1 MSYEP
6 IPITPEIITWSR
18 VRAGISLH
26 EAQKTF
32 RNIEEW
38 ENGDSYPSYPQLEKL
53 SDKLK
58 VPIAVFFFPEPPET
72 PEINESFRTLPDSE
86 IEILPTK
93 IRFLLR
99 KAKAFQIGLSELTND
114 KNPSQFQIVKDYQ
127 LKKNTS
133 ISKFVEKI
141 RGALGFTF
149 DEQISWKN
157 DDIALKTFRESLS
170 TAGVFIFKD
179 AFQNDDYCG
188 FCLYDAEF
196 PLIYIN
202 NSKPKTRQIFTLF
215 HELAHL
221 LFSTSG
227 IDFLSDEFIDR
238 IPNDERKIEIICN
251 KFAGEFLVPDK
262 EFNKYVRGV
271 SANESAAAEL
281 ASIFNVSREVVYRKF
296 LDREFISINEYQS
309 KAKKWRSQARSSSSE
324 SSSGNYYN
332 TFFAYVDKPYLELA
346 FSSYFQNK
354 IDSRQLADYLN
365 VSQKSLSK
373 IEEKYLGGA

>member
-1 MSYEP
+1 MSYEQ

-26 EAQKTF
+26 DAKQSF

-53 SDKLK
+53 SDKFK

-86 IEILPTK
+86 IDILPTK

-99 KAKAFQIGLSELTND
+99 KAKAFQVGLSELTNGR
-114 KNPSQFQIVKDYQ
+114 NPSQFQIVKEHR
-127 LKKNTS
+127 LKKNIS
-133 ISKFVEKI
+133 ISKFVERI
-141 RGALGFTF
+141 REALGFTF
-149 DEQISWKN
+149 EDQISWKD

-170 TAGVFIFKD
+170 NAGIFVFKD

-188 FCLYDAEF
+188 FCLYDEEF

-202 NSKPKTRQIFTLF
+202 NSKTKTRQIFTLF

-221 LFSTSG
+221 LFGTSG

-238 IPNDERKIEIICN
+238 IPDNERKIEIICN

-262 EFNKYVRGV
+262 QFNKYIDGL
-271 SANESAAAEL
+271 SANEAAAVEL
-281 ASIFNVSREVVYRKF
+281 ASVFNVSREVIYRKF
-296 LDREFISINEYQS
+296 LDRELISVNEYQS
-309 KAKKWRSQARSSSSE
+309 KAEKWRRQARKSSTE

-354 IDSRQLADYLN
+354 IDARQLADYLN

>member
-1 MSYEP
+1 MSYEQ

-26 EAQKTF
+26 DAKQSF

-53 SDKLK
+53 ADKFK

-86 IEILPTK
+86 IDILPTK

-99 KAKAFQIGLSELTND
+99 KAKAFQIGLSELTNGR
-114 KNPSQFQIVKDYQ
+114 NPSQFQIVKEYR
-127 LKKNTS
+127 LKNNIS
-133 ISKFVEKI
+133 IAKFVERI
-141 RGALGFTF
+141 REALGFSF
-149 DEQISWKN
+149 EDQISWKN

-170 TAGVFIFKD
+170 NAGIFVFKD
-179 AFQNDDYCG
+179 AFQNGDYCG
-188 FCLYDAEF
+188 FCLYDKEF

-221 LFSTSG
+221 LFGTSG

-238 IPNDERKIEIICN
+238 IPDNERKIEIICN

-262 EFNKYVRGV
+262 QFNRYIDGL
-271 SANESAAAEL
+271 SANEAAAVEL
-281 ASIFNVSREVVYRKF
+281 ASVFNVSREVIYRKF
-296 LDREFISINEYQS
+296 LDRELISVNEYKS
-309 KAKKWRSQARSSSSE
+309 KAEKWRKQARSSSTE

-346 FSSYFQNK
+346 FSSYFQDK
-354 IDSRQLADYLN
+354 IDARQLADYLN